1 MDDELSVRCEMQALE
16 DLDQRRAYS
25 GYLSLATAFLP
36 AFLVMCVSSL
46 VANVILLF
54 PIGYA
59 ICVRSYGK
67 RSYFTFDFLAVTPA
81 LSAIDSSPW

>member
-1 MDDELSVRCEMQALE
+1 MDDELSVRCEMQALQ
-16 DLDQRRAYS
+16 DLDQRRAY
-25 GYLSLATAFLP
+25 YLSLATAFLS

-67 RSYFTFDFLAVTPA
+67 RSYFTFDFLAVTSA